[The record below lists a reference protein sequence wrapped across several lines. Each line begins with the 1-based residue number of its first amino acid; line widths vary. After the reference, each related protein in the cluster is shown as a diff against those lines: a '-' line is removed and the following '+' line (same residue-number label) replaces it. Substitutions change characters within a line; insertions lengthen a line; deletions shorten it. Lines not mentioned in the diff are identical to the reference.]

1 MTNTWS
7 RVTQQLI
14 ARYFGAMACPHSQ
27 FLLRTKMFHFDTNP
41 LPYVSCFIRWLRR
54 AFHFHD
60 ASSANAQINYRAWG
74 WSRKS
79 TTYYGSGRPFWAT
92 VLIQCSSSLLHPVL
106 QFQSSWSSAAVPVC
120 LIHCSGSILP
130 HLVFQFIYLI
140 QYSSPEDFNFLIVYF
155 CFCTIFFC
163 KFHLFLNNH

>member
-1 MTNTWS
+1 MAFGKVFFFFSQLSSHIYIDTPVTLIKDLGTRLHPMTNTWS

-74 WSRKS
+74 WSRRS

-92 VLIQCSSSLLHPVL
+92 VDEV
-106 QFQSSWSSAAVPVC
+106 
-120 LIHCSGSILP
+120 
-130 HLVFQFIYLI
+130 
-140 QYSSPEDFNFLIVYF
+140 DFNQSTGSESLELE
-155 CFCTIFFC
+155 
-163 KFHLFLNNH
+163 H